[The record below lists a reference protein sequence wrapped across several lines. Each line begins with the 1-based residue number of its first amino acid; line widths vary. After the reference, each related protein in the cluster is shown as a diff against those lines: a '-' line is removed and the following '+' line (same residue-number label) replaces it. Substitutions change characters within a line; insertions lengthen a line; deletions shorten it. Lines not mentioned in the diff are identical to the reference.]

1 LCSQYKLHTVYAYLK
16 DLYIKE
22 TYQKTELVL
31 GHINATM
38 EYVRDELRPQ
48 MFHILPKDEFIREAM
63 STSFVNKGVM
73 ERFGRRFPSYIYRRV
88 AIKPYESE

>member
-1 LCSQYKLHTVYAYLK
+1 LCRQYKLHAVYAYLEGS
-16 DLYIKE
+16 LYKRDIPE
-22 TYQKTELVL
+22 DRIGTGT
-31 GHINATM
+31 INATM

-73 ERFGRRFPSYIYRRV
+73 EDLVEDSRAIYTEGSH
-88 AIKPYESE
+88 KPYESE